1 MFVGFCGELRGL
13 APVSELGLRAGQ
25 QPAASFKFGQACALR
40 SCVCNDVQKIELCLA
55 KTLCTAQLSSSP
67 EVAVRM
73 GAPDAT

>member
-25 QPAASFKFGQACALR
+25 QPAASFKTGQARAPR
-40 SCVCNDVQKIELCLA
+40 SCVSNDVQTRELCLA
-55 KTLCTAQLSSSP
+55 ITLCKAQLFSSP